1 MIKPVPVIQP
11 VMRDRPR
18 PRFRDYLKRWWIL
31 LLLPLSAGMI
41 LLARSDPALT
51 ESLYSSRVYPC
62 FARTLGRLTSLLP
75 FSLLELLVCAA
86 LAACV
91 VLLLW
96 ALIHK
101 SRVRRGLLQPEEPLG
116 WGLLLERVIKLLCC
130 LLFAFVLLCGLNY
143 YRPEF
148 ASFSGLDVR
157 ESPSDE
163 LVALCTDLTLQ
174 ANALRE
180 QVQTDENGVMQLQN
194 SSSQTA
200 RQARESFGRLAL
212 EYEVLPDLP
221 ITPKPVL
228 NSWWMSML
236 QITGIF
242 TPYTFEANI
251 NIAAPDYNIPATMC
265 HELAHSRG
273 FMREDEANFI
283 GYLACRESDSAEF
296 QYSGTMLALVHS
308 INRLYDADYDAFLE
322 VNALMSEGVRLDFA
336 DNNAY
341 WARYEGPVAEVS
353 TAVNNTYLR
362 VNNQSDG
369 VQSYGRMVDLLLA
382 DYRARQDTAP
392 PDSQPL

>member
-1 MIKPVPVIQP
+1 MIQPVPVIQP
-11 VMRDRPR
+11 VLRDRPR
-18 PRFRDYLKRWWIL
+18 PRLRDRLKRWWIL
-31 LLLPLSAGMI
+31 LLLPLSAGMV

-62 FARTLGRLTSLLP
+62 FARTLGRLTSFLP

-86 LAACV
+86 LVACV
-91 VLLLW
+91 VLVLW
-96 ALIHK
+96 SLIHK
-101 SRVRRGLLQPEEPLG
+101 FRVRRSLLQPEESLG
-116 WGLLLERVIKLLCC
+116 LGLLLERIIKLLCC

-148 ASFSGLDVR
+148 AAFSGLDVR
-157 ESPSDE
+157 ESPPDE
-163 LVALCTDLTLQ
+163 LAALCTELTLQ

-180 QVQTDENGVMQLQN
+180 QVQTGENGVMQLQ
-194 SSSQTA
+194 SSSFQTA
-200 RQARESFGRLAL
+200 RQAQEAFGRLAV

-283 GYLACRESDSAEF
+283 GYLACRRSDSVDF
-296 QYSGTMLALVHS
+296 QYSGIMLALVHS
-308 INRLYDADYDAFLE
+308 INRLYEVDYDAFME
-322 VNALMSEGVRLDFA
+322 VNQLMSEGVHLDFA

-341 WARYEGPVAEVS
+341 WARFEGPVAEVS

-382 DYRARQDTAP
+382 DYRARQDAV
-392 PDSQPL
+392 SANSHQL

>member
-11 VMRDRPR
+11 VLRDRPR
-18 PRFRDYLKRWWIL
+18 LRLRDYLKRWWIL

-41 LLARSDPALT
+41 LLARFDPTLT

-62 FARTLGRLTSLLP
+62 FARTIGALTSLLP
-75 FSLLELLVCAA
+75 FSLLELLICAA
-86 LAACV
+86 LVACV
-91 VLLLW
+91 VLVIW
-96 ALIHK
+96 GLIHK
-101 SRVRRGLLQPEEPLG
+101 FRVWRGLLQPEESPG
-116 WGLLLERVIKLLCC
+116 WGLLFERVIKLLCC

-148 ASFSGLDVR
+148 ATFSGLDVR

-163 LVALCTDLTLQ
+163 LAALCTDLTLQ

-180 QVQTDENGVMQLQN
+180 QVQTDENGIMQLQN
-194 SSSQTA
+194 SNLQTA
-200 RQARESFGRLAL
+200 RQAREAFGRLAL

-251 NIAAPDYNIPATMC
+251 NIAAPDYNIPSTMC

-283 GYLACRESDSAEF
+283 GYLACRESDSVEF
-296 QYSGTMLALVHS
+296 QYSGAMLALVHS
-308 INRLYDADYDAFLE
+308 INRLHDVDYDAFLE
-322 VNALMSEGVRLDFA
+322 VNELMSEGVHLDFA

-382 DYRARQDTAP
+382 DYRARQDAASPESPT
-392 PDSQPL
+392 L